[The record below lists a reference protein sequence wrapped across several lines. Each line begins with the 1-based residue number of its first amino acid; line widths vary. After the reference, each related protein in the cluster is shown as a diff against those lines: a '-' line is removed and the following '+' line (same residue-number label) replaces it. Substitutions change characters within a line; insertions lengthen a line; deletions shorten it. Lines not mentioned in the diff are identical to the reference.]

1 MRDAA
6 TDRPLVV
13 AMCLAHFASMWSFSA
28 YPTLLPTLREVW
40 GMSNTEAGLVSG
52 MFFAGYM
59 IAVPVLTS
67 LTDRLDAR
75 HIYAVA
81 AGAAAIG
88 SMGMGLSAN
97 GAISAGCFQMLLGVG
112 IAGTYMPG
120 LKALSDR
127 LRGATQSRAIAFY
140 TATFGIGLAFSVFLA
155 GKVGEQFG
163 WRVVFIVTALGPV
176 IAAAIVLG
184 RLRAVPRAN
193 AQLPRF
199 LDFRPALRNRLA
211 MAFTIGYTVHCF
223 ELFGSRSWFVAFLD
237 ASRGTSGWSMT
248 PADIHATANF
258 IAAFASIAG
267 NEMALRL
274 GRARW
279 IRTAMLASALVSCAT
294 GWAFGA
300 SMSVLAALCLLH
312 MVLVMGDSAALTSG
326 LVASTDPASR
336 GTAMALYSTLGFG
349 GGFIAPLVL
358 GAAIDIGG
366 GAGSALGW
374 QLAFFSLGLAPL
386 LAALLLRFAE
396 PRSRAI

>member
-1 MRDAA
+1 
-6 TDRPLVV
+6 
-13 AMCLAHFASMWSFSA
+13 MCLAHFASMWSFSA
-28 YPTLLPTLREVW
+28 YPTLLPQLRDAW
-40 GMSNTEAGLVSG
+40 GMTNTEAGLVSG
-52 MFFAGYM
+52 LFFAGYM
-59 IAVPVLTS
+59 VAVPVLTS

-81 AGAAAIG
+81 AGAATVG
-88 SMGMGLSAN
+88 SLGMGLLAN
-97 GAISAGCFQMLLGVG
+97 GAVAAGLFQILLGVG

-127 LRGATQSRAIAFY
+127 LRGATQSRAISFY
-140 TATFGIGLAFSVFLA
+140 TATFGLGLAFSVFLA
-155 GKVGEQFG
+155 GKLGELFG
-163 WRVVFIVTALGPV
+163 WRVVFIVTAIGPL

-184 RLRAVPRAN
+184 WLRPMPRAS
-193 AQLPRF
+193 AQAPRF

-211 MAFTIGYTVHCF
+211 MAFTFGYTVHCF

-237 ASRGTSGWSMT
+237 ASRGNTDWSLS
-248 PADIHATANF
+248 PADIHAGANF

-267 NEMALRL
+267 NEVALRL

-279 IRTAMLASALVSCAT
+279 IRIAMLASALLSCGI

-300 SMSVLAALCLLH
+300 SMTLLATLCLLH

-358 GAAIDIGG
+358 GAAIDLGG
-366 GAGSALGW
+366 GASAALGW
-374 QLAFFSLGLAPL
+374 QLAFICLGLAPL
-386 LAALLLRFAE
+386 IAALLLRFAE
-396 PRSRAI
+396 PGRR